1 MSWKITPAYEVSEK
15 RTVVI
20 PTCKYAILEYF
31 KSETSLDGVPLL
43 LILDIEKR
51 DSKHSLKAFIP
62 STISDVVAK
71 MQPSPREWIL
81 SLLSD
86 FCRTNS
92 EMENAPEELFELL
105 SNLAVGPLRSSRRG
119 LVEFRDIESALR
131 LIRRETIEFST
142 PEDAERR
149 FFRSQ
154 PLNKDDVQS
163 LLQVS

>member
-1 MSWKITPAYEVSEK
+1 
-15 RTVVI
+15 
-20 PTCKYAILEYF
+20 
-31 KSETSLDGVPLL
+31 
-43 LILDIEKR
+43 
-51 DSKHSLKAFIP
+51 
-62 STISDVVAK
+62 
-71 MQPSPREWIL
+71 
-81 SLLSD
+81 
-86 FCRTNS
+86 
-92 EMENAPEELFELL
+92 MENTPEELFELL

-154 PLNKDDVQS
+154 PLNKNDVQS